1 MYDGYTGSC
10 ICMHSRCDDPRHV
23 SREFY
28 WAIFHYPFNVAQ
40 VKIVKALACVINA
53 KAIKVNEHLGF
64 KREALLKDYFPDGDA
79 IVYSMPKEECRW
91 LKLTE
96 RYKKEK
102 V

>member
-1 MYDGYTGSC
+1 MYDGYTGSS
-10 ICMHSRCDDPRHV
+10 IAIHSRCDDPRHV
-23 SREFY
+23 SRKFY
-28 WAIFHYPFNVAQ
+28 WSIFDYPFNVLKVKQLKGLVSTANLKAQ
-40 VKIVKALACVINA
+40 
-53 KAIKVNEHLGF
+53 KVNEHLGF